1 MNRETMLKDL
11 AEWIKGLKESAKND
25 ETFDISWF
33 NGTKDKPFSIIAG
46 WEGGFAE
53 YFSDIMC
60 GSKSAPYYALCI
72 KVAVNEGPY
81 AYTDFELMNM
91 PTDKEGNIDDT
102 CVALEWEDDPEE
114 GAQFFLSQW
123 ERIIEEHG
131 ETV

>member
-1 MNRETMLKDL
+1 MLKDL

-33 NGTKDKPFSIIAG
+33 IGTKNDPFSIIAG

-60 GSKSAPYYALCI
+60 VSKSDPYYALCI

-81 AYTDFELMNM
+81 AYTDFELMDM
-91 PTDKEGNIDDT
+91 PTDKRGIIDDT

-123 ERIIEEHG
+123 ERIMEEHG
-131 ETV
+131 EEI

>member
-33 NGTKDKPFSIIAG
+33 NGTKNEPFSIIAG

-60 GSKSAPYYALCI
+60 VSKSDPYYALCI
-72 KVAVNEGPY
+72 KVAINEGPY
-81 AYTDFELMNM
+81 AYTDFEIMDM
-91 PTDKEGNIDDT
+91 PIDPATEEVDNT
-102 CVALEWEDDPEE
+102 CIALDLDEDVV
-114 GAQFFLSQW
+114 GLAQFYAGEW
-123 ERIIEEHG
+123 ERITYYYSED
-131 ETV
+131 